1 LAPCAIV
8 CPNGASELRSED
20 ENPRSH
26 TIRGPN
32 PRGGKEGD
40 SVEAPNGEFNFT
52 RLERVIFGPGKV
64 AALANELDRRGLKRA
79 LIVTGKTLGSSS
91 LLEKVISALG
101 PRCVA
106 VYKGAQQH
114 VPLKTVRELVSEIRR
129 NNADCL
135 ISFGGGSPID
145 TAKVAAA
152 SLLTGRDPGE
162 DTRHIDFGG
171 TNAKVEGERDLVEI
185 AIPTTLSAGEYTPA
199 GGVTNEDTRIKGGI
213 VDPRLQPR
221 TIINDPAMTL
231 ETPAW
236 LWVATGMRAF
246 DHAVEAIYSMRHQ
259 LISDTLAAK
268 AISLLMEHLPASIR
282 TSGDQTLTHR
292 GYCQMAAWFSIFG
305 GMNTRFG
312 ISHALGHQ
320 IGPKWDV
327 AHGVTSCITMPH
339 AMRFMAGIAP
349 ERFGPIAESLS
360 IHFDSANPRSG
371 ALECADRVARFIAQF
386 DVPHSLKE
394 AGVPRPE
401 IHQIAA
407 TVLDEVERSKVVDRP
422 VTREDIISLLEASY
436 S

>member
-1 LAPCAIV
+1 
-8 CPNGASELRSED
+8 
-20 ENPRSH
+20 
-26 TIRGPN
+26 
-32 PRGGKEGD
+32 
-40 SVEAPNGEFNFT
+40 VEAPNGEFNFT

-64 AALANELDRRGLKRA
+64 TTLANELERRGLKRA
-79 LIVTGKTLGSSS
+79 VIVTGRTLGGSP
-91 LLEKVISALG
+91 LLDRVTTGLG
-101 PRCVA
+101 SRCMA

-114 VPLKTVRELVSEIRR
+114 VPLKTIHELINEIKR
-129 NNADCL
+129 NDADCL

-152 SLLTGRDPGE
+152 SILTGRDPGAH
-162 DTRHIDFGG
+162 HIDFGG
-171 TNAKVEGERDLVEI
+171 AHAKVDSERDLVEI

-199 GGVTNEDTRIKGGI
+199 GGVTNENSRVKGGV

-221 TIINDPAMTL
+221 TIINDPALSL
-231 ETPAW
+231 ETPNW

-259 LISDTLAAK
+259 LISDTLAVK
-268 AISLLMEHLPASIR
+268 AISLLTQHLPASIK
-282 TSGDQTLTHR
+282 TSGDETLAHR

-312 ISHALGHQ
+312 VSHALGHQ

-349 ERFGPIAESLS
+349 ERFAPIAEGLGLR
-360 IHFDSANPRSG
+360 FDPANPRPG
-371 ALECADRVARFIAQF
+371 ALGCADQVAKFIAQF
-386 DVPHSLKE
+386 DVPHTLKD
-394 AGVPRPE
+394 AGVPHNE

-407 TVLDEVERSKVVDRP
+407 TVLDEVDRSKVVDRP
-422 VTREDIISLLEASY
+422 VTREEIVSLLESAY